1 MTAKSDTGRGGSSK
15 IKYLLLIVDYSMWDT
30 VLQHFNEFG
39 VALNLSNELLLYL

>member
-1 MTAKSDTGRGGSSK
+1 MTANSDTGRGSK

-39 VALNLSNELLLYL
+39 VTLNLSDELLLYL

>member
-1 MTAKSDTGRGGSSK
+1 MTAKSDTDRGSK

-39 VALNLSNELLLYL
+39 ATLNLSDELLLYL